1 MLLTLALQS
10 ALRYYSLQDWDSAF
24 GLGSALMRDAEAL
37 QLPLPSAGATPSA
50 AAQALRTQA
59 ARLRELEEQAAE
71 LRHSR
76 DSAAA
81 GARAA
86 LVSAASAAAV
96 LPIISRKHAQ
106 FHLEIFNISHVGDS
120 SPCENSAISNVFY
133 VTDAVDQSSA
143 ALEGSAS
150 YHCSFSVYARYRMC
164 YCVLVLTV
172 QHLSYIH
179 YNALR
184 TASRLHRQQQ
194 ALAAARMPAEAVQQ
208 PHVCRAKSMPKP
220 LLLCVSSMILHCS
233 R

>member
-96 LPIISRKHAQ
+96 LLIISRKHAQ
-106 FHLEIFNISHVGDS
+106 FHFEIFKISHVGDS
-120 SPCENSAISNVFY
+120 PPCVVQFLMFY
-133 VTDAVDQSSA
+133 NVTDAVDQSSA

-150 YHCSFSVYARYRMC
+150 YHCSFSVYARYRKC

-172 QHLSYIH
+172 QHLPCTH
-179 YNALR
+179 CTALR

-194 ALAAARMPAEAVQQ
+194 ALAAERTPAEAVHL
-208 PHVCRAKSMPKP
+208 PLVCRAKSMLRPS
-220 LLLCVSSMILHCS
+220 LLCVSSMTLHCS